1 MQASVARVAERVDR
15 ALHLHPVGRE
25 GRYRST
31 CKSEFKVSWR
41 EASPP
46 NHHAD
51 KVVSDQWVVSKE
63 FSLYGGRRQWHAS
76 LNAWIVRYID
86 IPLGG
91 KVGIR
96 LPENVMSKSHGA
108 RPVHLTITISKW
120 IRAGRL
126 IKNSLSG
133 SRRQWHASLNA
144 WIVRYIVGGSE

>member
-25 GRYRST
+25 GRYKST

-63 FSLYGGRRQWHAS
+63 FSLWGQA
-76 LNAWIVRYID
+76 AV
-86 IPLGG
+86 
-91 KVGIR
+91 
-96 LPENVMSKSHGA
+96 A
-108 RPVHLTITISKW
+108 RIAERVD
-120 IRAGRL
+120 RALHR
-126 IKNSLSG
+126 
-133 SRRQWHASLNA
+133 W
-144 WIVRYIVGGSE
+144 WF